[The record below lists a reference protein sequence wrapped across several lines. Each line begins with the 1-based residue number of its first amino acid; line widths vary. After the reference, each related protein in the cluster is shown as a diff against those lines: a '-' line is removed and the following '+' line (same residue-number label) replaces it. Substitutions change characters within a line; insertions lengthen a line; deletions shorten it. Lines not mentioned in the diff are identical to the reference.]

1 MRGESVG
8 RNDFDVAVV
17 GGGHNGLAAASY
29 LGRAGARVVV
39 LEARGVTGGAAATD
53 APWEEAPE
61 FKVTTYS
68 YVMSLMPERI
78 VSDLQ
83 LRRHGYEVHPMG
95 PYYLAFPD
103 GSSLVMASEDPS
115 LDRESISRFSR
126 RDADAYPRWREWMAG
141 IAEVLAPLLL
151 TKPPRIGSKSPGD
164 LADQLR
170 LAWRMR
176 GLDVRRVAEITRLM
190 TMSISDLL
198 DDWFESEQVKAAM
211 AIDGII
217 GTWAGPASP
226 GTAYVMAHHE
236 IGDAG
241 IGMGSWG
248 FPQGGM
254 GAVAD
259 AIRRSAEAA
268 GAQIRTNAPVARILT
283 RSGRATGVS
292 LENGEEIGVG
302 TVVTAIH
309 PKITFLEHLDRD
321 ELPEDFVDDIE
332 GWNSR
337 SGVVKINLVLGELPD
352 FTADRGTQAALH
364 HGGAIELAHSV
375 EYIESAFQDARL
387 GKAAQR
393 PYSDGVIPTVFDR
406 TLCPEGYHVMSLFT
420 QWVPHEWASDP
431 HRDELEAYADRV
443 IDGYDELAPNFKSSI
458 VHRQVIGP
466 HDMEREL
473 GLIGGNIF
481 HGELSPDQLF
491 HMRPAP
497 GYADYRSPIRGL
509 YQASSAT
516 HGGGGVCAIP
526 AFNCVREILKDRKRG
541 RLRGSRAWW

>member
-1 MRGESVG
+1 
-8 RNDFDVAVV
+8 
-17 GGGHNGLAAASY
+17 
-29 LGRAGARVVV
+29 
-39 LEARGVTGGAAATD
+39 
-53 APWEEAPE
+53 
-61 FKVTTYS
+61 
-68 YVMSLMPERI
+68 
-78 VSDLQ
+78 
-83 LRRHGYEVHPMG
+83 MG

-103 GSSLVMASEDPS
+103 GSSLIMASEDAG
-115 LDRESISRFSR
+115 LDRESMSRFSR
-126 RDADAYPRWREWMAG
+126 KDADNYPRWREWMAG

-151 TKPPRIGSKSPGD
+151 TKPPRIGSKAPGD
-164 LADQLR
+164 LVDQLR

-198 DDWFESEQVKAAM
+198 DDWFESEQVKAAL

-248 FPQGGM
+248 FPEGGM

-259 AIRRSAEAA
+259 SIRRSAEAA
-268 GAQIRTNAPVARILT
+268 GARIRTNAPVAQILT
-283 RSGRATGVS
+283 RSGRATGVA
-292 LENGEEIGVG
+292 LENGEEIEAG

-309 PKITFLEHLDRD
+309 PKITFLQQLDRS
-321 ELPEDFVDDIE
+321 ELPEDFVADIE

-364 HGGAIELAHSV
+364 HGGAIELAHSID
-375 EYIESAFQDARL
+375 YIESAFQDARS
-387 GKAAQR
+387 GTPARR
-393 PYSDGVIPTVFDR
+393 PYSDGVIPTVFDK
-406 TLCPEGYHVMSLFT
+406 TLCPDGYHVMSLFT
-420 QWVPHEWASDP
+420 QWVPHEWASAP

-473 GLIGGNIF
+473 GMIGGNIF

-526 AFNCVREILKDRKRG
+526 AFNCVREILRDRKRG
-541 RLRGSRAWW
+541 PLRGSRAWW